1 LEQSSQFSKSKKGDV
16 LMLSFKEFIEE
27 VKTKKRE
34 KTNGRKYTH
43 QGSSESGHVDQQGQ
57 ANRPHQEVQP
67 NNVHV
72 FPEPQ

>member
-1 LEQSSQFSKSKKGDV
+1 LEQSSEFSKSKKGDV
-16 LMLSFKEFIEE
+16 LMLSFKEFIKE

-34 KTNGRKYTH
+34 KTNGRKYPH

-57 ANRPHQEVQP
+57 ANRPHQEVKSADI
-67 NNVHV
+67 HV